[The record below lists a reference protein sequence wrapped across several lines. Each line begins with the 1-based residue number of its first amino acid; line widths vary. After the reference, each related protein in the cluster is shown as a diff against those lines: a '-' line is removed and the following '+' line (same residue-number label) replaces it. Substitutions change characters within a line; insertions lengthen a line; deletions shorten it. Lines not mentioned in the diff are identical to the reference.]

1 MNTTLHRRIAI
12 PICFAV
18 LVMLALAV
26 SPVWAQ
32 GPETT
37 PNPVTAAATPTAE
50 GTAVEITR
58 LPPQLNAADLLWI
71 IIITFLFALLSWG
84 ILFVYTYRI
93 QNTYYEL
100 VGRLARGG
108 TTVETT
114 ITGDVSAPR
123 GVPGV
128 LGAEGQVAGR
138 VDGPDVV
145 TIGALSAEFRA
156 IGPDGQPAS
165 VKWSIEPSNVA
176 LVNPENGQATKVFPA
191 IGGVFTLIATDATNA
206 PPVTFPPK
214 KVAAVAQQANKVQLP
229 FIGRGYGAIAIT
241 IILFAIILILG
252 LSSVLP
258 AAAIAP
264 LLGTLVGYIF
274 GTARQAEPN
283 QNSGE
288 DGGK

>member
-1 MNTTLHRRIAI
+1 MNTTLHRRIAMA
-12 PICFAV
+12 ICFAV

-26 SPVWAQ
+26 SPAWAQ

-37 PNPVTAAATPTAE
+37 PVTAAATPTAE

-84 ILFVYTYRI
+84 ILFIYTYRI
-93 QNTYYEL
+93 QNTYYDL

-128 LGAEGQVAGR
+128 LGADEQAAGR

-156 IGPDGQPAS
+156 IGPNGQPVA
-165 VKWSIEPSNVA
+165 VKWSVEPSNVA

-191 IGGVFTLIATDATNA
+191 IGGVFTLTATDTTNSPA
-206 PPVTFPPK
+206 VTFPPK
-214 KVAAVAQQANKVQLP
+214 KVAAVAQQTNKVQLP

-283 QNSGE
+283 QNSNE
-288 DGGK
+288 EGGK